1 MKITRNSRGDTYIWL
16 QKPRNARIVQTTELS
31 DAVMVDFD
39 EDDLPVGIEILGEKK
54 FKVELLGD

>member
-16 QKPRNARIVQTTELS
+16 RKPRNAHIARTIGLS

-39 EDDLPVGIEILGEKK
+39 EDDLPVGIEILGAKK
-54 FKVELLGD
+54 FKVELP